1 MALKFGPSS
10 IDSKDRQSKF
20 DVKKEVKSVRVK
32 DIVLSPDHPRFKE
45 VGGWL
50 GLGTIFFDSVDLPS
64 IKNSGKTQQQ
74 AKPYFSNSKFFP
86 LINEIVT
93 IIQSQDPIQ
102 GQNPKLLGTR
112 TNYYFPPVNIWNSPH
127 HNALISPLGDDLNPI
142 NLDKKSY
149 DQINNGIPNIEKNQP
164 TAAFLGEQFKEKDNI
179 LPLFS
184 YEGDF
189 LLEGRWGNS
198 IRLGSTVN
206 NGWLK
211 NKWSSVG
218 ENGDPILIIRNGQDP
233 NNNQEGWTPIIED
246 VGYDLSSIYLTSTQ
260 QIQFFPSS
268 FNTDSFGPGD
278 TPIFPPSQYQ
288 GNQIILNSGKLTL
301 NARSE
306 GVLVS
311 SPSIIHLSAGD
322 SIHLDSADKAV
333 ISASEIYLISRNS
346 KERVILGDTFIREF
360 SFLLENLKGLA
371 EACEVA
377 SVDGAPI
384 IALQAVGGSL
394 KTVLNEFLA
403 TLDGDNP
410 KVLSKKV
417 KIS

>member
-1 MALKFGPSS
+1 
-10 IDSKDRQSKF
+10 
-20 DVKKEVKSVRVK
+20 
-32 DIVLSPDHPRFKE
+32 
-45 VGGWL
+45 
-50 GLGTIFFDSVDLPS
+50 
-64 IKNSGKTQQQ
+64 
-74 AKPYFSNSKFFP
+74 
-86 LINEIVT
+86 
-93 IIQSQDPIQ
+93 
-102 GQNPKLLGTR
+102 
-112 TNYYFPPVNIWNSPH
+112 
-127 HNALISPLGDDLNPI
+127 
-142 NLDKKSY
+142 
-149 DQINNGIPNIEKNQP
+149 
-164 TAAFLGEQFKEKDNI
+164 
-179 LPLFS
+179 
-184 YEGDF
+184 
-189 LLEGRWGNS
+189 
-198 IRLGSTVN
+198 
-206 NGWLK
+206 
-211 NKWSSVG
+211 VG